1 MWCDIIVL
9 WHGATL
15 PPPTRT
21 TTHNSPGF
29 SMLILLVLR
38 PLPLFS
44 SAVRHE
50 KKQKNK
56 NKKKGGEKD
65 LIPPFSGA
73 RRVDASA
80 SVLTFCLSAHRQSYI
95 SLLFSSRFI
104 A

>member
-1 MWCDIIVL
+1 MK
-9 WHGATL
+9 
-15 PPPTRT
+15 RKK
-21 TTHNSPGF
+21 
-29 SMLILLVLR
+29 
-38 PLPLFS
+38 
-44 SAVRHE
+44 E
-50 KKQKNK
+50 KQKQE
-56 NKKKGGEKD
+56 KGGKKD